1 MSTDWEA
8 LELRDLVPPLPAQA
22 PTAEPPTVVPPTVVL
37 PTVVEAELLPGMSE
51 TDTFIGGFRKLLDAL
66 GYESGWQAVPNP
78 LTGGVKLRLAA
89 QRREG

>member
-1 MSTDWEA
+1 MSTDWEVA
-8 LELRDLVPPLPAQA
+8 LRDLVPPLPAQA
-22 PTAEPPTVVPPTVVL
+22 PTAEPLTVVP

-89 QRREG
+89 QRRVGRRAHQT

>member
-8 LELRDLVPPLPAQA
+8 LELRDLVAPLPAQA
-22 PTAEPPTVVPPTVVL
+22 PPAQAPPAEPPTVVET
-37 PTVVEAELLPGMSE
+37 ELLPGMSE
-51 TDTFIGGFRKLLDAL
+51 TDTFIGGFRKLLCAL

>member
-1 MSTDWEA
+1 MTGDWDRA
-8 LELRDLVPPLPAQA
+8 LSGLGPVGPIAQA
-22 PTAEPPTVVPPTVVL
+22 PTAEPLTVVP

>member
-8 LELRDLVPPLPAQA
+8 DLCDLVLSSLPAQA
-22 PTAEPPTVVPPTVVL
+22 PTAEPQ
-37 PTVVEAELLPGMSE
+37 TVVEAELLPGMSE

>member
-8 LELRDLVPPLPAQA
+8 ALCDLVLSSLPAQA
-22 PTAEPPTVVPPTVVL
+22 PTAEPLTVVP

>member
-1 MSTDWEA
+1 MIGDWDRA
-8 LELRDLVPPLPAQA
+8 LSGLGPVGPIALDRVRPEPEPA
-22 PTAEPPTVVPPTVVL
+22 VVVV
-37 PTVVEAELLPGMSE
+37 AELTPGMSE

-66 GYESGWQAVPNP
+66 GYGFGWQAVPNP

>member
-8 LELRDLVPPLPAQA
+8 ALRDLVAPLPAQA
-22 PTAEPPTVVPPTVVL
+22 PPAQAPPAES
-37 PTVVEAELLPGMSE
+37 PTVVETELLPGMSE
-51 TDTFIGGFRKLLDAL
+51 TDAFIGGFRKLLDAL

-78 LTGGVKLRLAA
+78 VTGGVKLRLAA

>member
-8 LELRDLVPPLPAQA
+8 ALCDPVLSSLPA
-22 PTAEPPTVVPPTVVL
+22 PTAEPPTAEPPTV
-37 PTVVEAELLPGMSE
+37 VVEAELLPGMSE
-51 TDTFIGGFRKLLDAL
+51 TDTFIGGFRKLLCAL

>member
-1 MSTDWEA
+1 MIGDWEVA
-8 LELRDLVPPLPAQA
+8 LCDMVLSSLPAQA
-22 PTAEPPTVVPPTVVL
+22 PTAEPPA
-37 PTVVEAELLPGMSE
+37 VVETELLPGMSE
-51 TDTFIGGFRKLLDAL
+51 TDAFIGGFRKLLEAL

>member
-8 LELRDLVPPLPAQA
+8 ALRDLVPPLPAQA
-22 PTAEPPTVVPPTVVL
+22 PTAEPPTM
-37 PTVVEAELLPGMSE
+37 VETELLPDMSE

-78 LTGGVKLRLAA
+78 VTGGVKLRLAA

>member
-1 MSTDWEA
+1 MIGDWEA
-8 LELRDLVPPLPAQA
+8 ALRDLPLLPA
-22 PTAEPPTVVPPTVVL
+22 PTAEPPTVV
-37 PTVVEAELLPGMSE
+37 EAELLPDMSE

>member
-8 LELRDLVPPLPAQA
+8 ALCDLVLSSLPAQA
-22 PTAEPPTVVPPTVVL
+22 PTAEP

-51 TDTFIGGFRKLLDAL
+51 TDAFISGFRKLLDAL

-78 LTGGVKLRLAA
+78 VTGAVKLRLAA
-89 QRREG
+89 RRREG

>member
-8 LELRDLVPPLPAQA
+8 ALRDLVPPLPAQA
-22 PTAEPPTVVPPTVVL
+22 PTAEPAAVVVT
-37 PTVVEAELLPGMSE
+37 ELLPGMSE
-51 TDTFIGGFRKLLDAL
+51 TDAFIGGFRKLLDAL

-78 LTGGVKLRLAA
+78 VTGAVKLRLAA